1 MSLKGSIY
9 RLLSSSKTGRAFFQ
23 ARRDLRGD
31 EVARSVEASS
41 YVFVDRSHGSD
52 KLCIVLAGYK
62 PTLWG
67 DVFGRLAMC
76 VPNDVDVCIMT
87 SGLVSDELRDIA
99 AEHGWSYLS
108 TSVNHISL
116 VQNLAIELHRKA
128 RWIYKIDE
136 DMFLTKGFFEA
147 LMETHRQVSAES
159 LYEPAFV
166 SPLINVNCYGH
177 LRILE
182 KLDLV
187 EDFRST
193 GLTSVKYTDG
203 IHHNREV
210 LEDPRVAR
218 YLWGE
223 TQPAL
228 RDIDALAERFS
239 VEGLSYSVCPMRFS
253 TGSILFTREAW
264 EEFGH
269 FPITATSDPC
279 GLGDD
284 EECLCRY
291 ACFTGRAI
299 VVNENVV
306 VGHLGYGGA
315 QTKAM
320 LAYHDEHPDRFAP
333 KDSVHA

>member
-23 ARRDLRGD
+23 ARRELRGD
-31 EVARSVEASS
+31 EAVRAVEASS
-41 YVFVDRSHGSD
+41 YDFVDRSRGSD

-76 VPNDVDVCIMT
+76 VPQDVDVCIMT
-87 SGLVSDELRDIA
+87 SGLESDELRGLA
-99 AEHGWSYLS
+99 AERGWSYLS
-108 TSVNHISL
+108 TSVNHISF
-116 VQNLAIELHRKA
+116 VQNLAIELHHKA
-128 RWIYKIDE
+128 RWIYKVDE
-136 DMFLTKGFFEA
+136 DMFLTRGFFEA
-147 LMETHRQVSAES
+147 LLDTYRRLEDES
-159 LYEPAFV
+159 LYLPAFV

-177 LRILE
+177 LRILD
-182 KLDLV
+182 KLGLL
-187 EDFRST
+187 EDFRAT
-193 GLTSVKYTDG
+193 GLTNVKFTDG
-203 IHHNREV
+203 IHHDRRV
-210 LEDPRVAR
+210 IEDPRVAR

-223 TQPAL
+223 SQPIL
-228 RDIDALAERFS
+228 RDIDALSERFEA
-239 VEGLSYSVCPMRFS
+239 EGFSYSVCPMRFS
-253 TGSILFTREAW
+253 TGSVLFSREAW

-269 FPITATSDPC
+269 FPITATSDSC

-291 ACFTGRAI
+291 ACFTGRTI
-299 VVNENVV
+299 VVNENIV

-320 LAYHDEHPDRFAP
+320 LAYHDEHPERFAP
-333 KDSVHA
+333 KDPANA